1 MVSRQAMISAGFSR
15 EPLSGISQ
23 YSCLTLLRSRRD
35 AERQLLD
42 AAKAECSSIMEEAGW
57 HMKLLEQANLL
68 DAPSLK
74 PRVTL
79 QLSETGHINLV
90 LRVPAPDR
98 GRSRIEPA
106 ILRRYLTAAATS

>member
-1 MVSRQAMISAGFSR
+1 
-15 EPLSGISQ
+15 
-23 YSCLTLLRSRRD
+23 
-35 AERQLLD
+35 
-42 AAKAECSSIMEEAGW
+42 
-57 HMKLLEQANLL
+57 MKLLEQTNLL

-74 PRVTL
+74 PHVAL

-106 ILRRYLTAAATS
+106 ILRRYLTAGETTSRPSPDISVRARQPAG